1 MAILPA
7 PLRIADFRYYWIAR
21 FAAVL
26 ATMGMV
32 VIIGYQVYDL
42 ARLDIAA
49 GGYGMSIR
57 EASFQLGLLGLAQF
71 VPLALLTPVAGWVAD
86 RFERRTV
93 ARLANG
99 IDMSVALA
107 LGWFTATDALTLPIL
122 FAFAALHGIARV
134 FVGPAMSAIAPNIVP
149 PKMLPEAIAMSS
161 IAWQVGSVLGP
172 ALGGFLYAA
181 DPAMPY
187 WVAAGLMAVAIIA
200 LSPVR
205 RITPP
210 PIAGHAHPFRQM
222 AEGLTYVRRHRFLVG
237 AITLDL
243 FAVLLG
249 GATAMLPVFARDI
262 LQVGTEG
269 LGLLRAAPAVGAAI
283 LALYYAWVPLKRNVG
298 VKMLLAVAGF
308 GAISLDLFAVLLG
321 GATAMLP
328 VFARDILQVGTEGL
342 GLLRAAPAVGA
353 AILALYY
360 AWVPLKNNV
369 GVKMLLAVAAFGALT
384 IFFGLST
391 SMTLS
396 LAALALLGMADM
408 LSVYVRS
415 SLVQL
420 HTPDAMRGRVSAVS
434 GLAISAS
441 NELGEMQSGLAAGLL
456 GPVLAVVSGGAAAI
470 VVAGAWAIFFPELR
484 NARTFDPPPLPPPDR
499 LPGEA
504 L

>member
-1 MAILPA
+1 MTLLPA
-7 PLRIADFRYYWIAR
+7 PLRIAEFRLYWIAR

-42 ARLDIAA
+42 ARAAPSA

-57 EASFQLGLLGLAQF
+57 QASFQLGLLGLSQF

-99 IDMSVALA
+99 IDMTIALS
-107 LGWFTATDALTLPIL
+107 LGWLTASGALTLPIL
-122 FAFAALHGIARV
+122 FAFAALHGVARV

-149 PKMLPEAIAMSS
+149 PKILPEAIAMGS
-161 IAWQVGSVLGP
+161 IAWQVGSVIGP
-172 ALGGFLYAA
+172 AIGGFLYAS
-181 DPAMPY
+181 DPALPY
-187 WVAAGLMAVAIIA
+187 WVSAALMLVAIIA
-200 LSPVR
+200 ISPIR
-205 RITPP
+205 AIKPP
-210 PIAGHAHPFRQM
+210 PITGNAHPLRQM
-222 AEGLTYVRRHRFLVG
+222 LDGLTYVRLHRFLLG

-249 GATAMLPVFARDI
+249 GATAMLPVYARDI
-262 LQVGTEG
+262 LQVGTQG
-269 LGLLRAAPAVGAAI
+269 LGLLRAAPAVGAAL

-298 VKMLLAVAGF
+298 VKMLLAVGGF
-308 GAISLDLFAVLLG
+308 GAMTILFGLSRNMALSL
-321 GATAMLP
+321 GA
-328 VFARDILQVGTEGL
+328 L
-342 GLLRAAPAVGA
+342 GLL
-353 AILALYY
+353 
-360 AWVPLKNNV
+360 
-369 GVKMLLAVAAFGALT
+369 
-384 IFFGLST
+384 
-391 SMTLS
+391 
-396 LAALALLGMADM
+396 GMFDM

-456 GPVLAVVSGGAAAI
+456 GPTLAVVSGGAAAI
-470 VVAGAWAIFFPELR
+470 VVAAGWAIFFPELR
-484 NARTFDPPPLPPPDR
+484 NARTFDPPPLPDP
-499 LPGEA
+499 LQGETA
-504 L
+504 